1 MKKTLGKLLIIA
13 GIVILACFIY
23 DGVRGFS
30 FIGFNQ
36 ESVHTASVS
45 PKKVNNIDIN
55 AKSITVN
62 IKAEQRDDID
72 AELSGN
78 ARLESSENGDSLQ
91 LSVHPKPF
99 QFFFFQKNELFVRI
113 PYEYKDDLSI
123 TSGSGNVNISG
134 GHLHLK
140 KVALSSGSGSQKVN
154 QLQAEQ
160 LEVKG
165 TSGNIRLKDVRTA
178 EADIHSTSGN
188 TKLEDVTG
196 KLNIKQTSGNLK
208 ASFSALN
215 DPLSIKQTSGNAKLD
230 LPDDADISL
239 EAVSTSGNISYSY
252 SFDQISSEKR
262 TLTGKNGNGQNK
274 IDISLTSGNVSIE

>member
-36 ESVHTASVS
+36 ESVHTASAS
-45 PKKVNNIDIN
+45 PKKVNKIDIS

-78 ARLESSENGDSLQ
+78 ARLESSEKGDTLQ

-99 QFFFFQKNELFVRI
+99 QFFFFQKNELIVRI

-178 EADIHSTSGN
+178 EADIRSTSGN

-196 KLNIKQTSGNLK
+196 KLN
-208 ASFSALN
+208 
-215 DPLSIKQTSGNAKLD
+215 IKQTSGNAKLD